1 MPNCKSWARSGFFS
15 RVFVTLLLAV
25 PLTTAHAQTQP
36 QGTLEI
42 YLIDVE
48 GGGATLFVSPAG
60 QSLLIDTGNGG
71 QNAVR
76 DAGRIIAAM
85 QDAGVAEIDHLIT
98 THWHGDH
105 YGAMPELA
113 SQVPVR
119 RFIDHG
125 PSVESNARV
134 AGFLNTTYRAL
145 YQGAEHTV
153 VTPGDRISLAGI
165 DITVLASA
173 KRVINRSLPGGGGP
187 NRYCADFV
195 SQAQDN
201 GENAQSVG
209 VLVRFGEFR
218 VLHLGDL
225 TVNTEFEL
233 MCPNNPI
240 GTVDLFVV
248 SHHGQPI
255 SNAEV
260 LVHAIEARVAVM
272 NNGTR
277 KGGQPEAMR
286 VLYSAPGL
294 EDLWQLHFSQL
305 SGQEYTVPGLFI
317 ANPIDEVQD
326 AMPIAPMPNRR
337 GPEVPPRPAHDGE
350 AYWIKVSG
358 DAEGSFTV
366 TNSRNGFTKEY
377 H

>member
-1 MPNCKSWARSGFFS
+1 MPNRKPWAHSEFFS
-15 RVFVTLLLAV
+15 AVLLTLLLAV
-25 PLTTAHAQTQP
+25 SLATVQAQE
-36 QGTLEI
+36 TLEI

-60 QSLLIDTGNGG
+60 ESLLIDTGNGG

-76 DAGRIIAAM
+76 DARRIMDAM
-85 QDAGVAEIDHLIT
+85 EDAGVADIDHLIT

-105 YGAMPELA
+105 YGAMQELA

-119 RFIDHG
+119 SFIDHG
-125 PSVESNARV
+125 PSVESNASV
-134 AGFLNTTYRAL
+134 AEFLNTTYRAL

-153 VTPGDRISLAGI
+153 VTPGDRIALADI

-173 KRVINRSLPGGGGP
+173 KRVIDRPLPGGGGP

-195 SQAQDN
+195 SQAEDN

-209 VLVRFGEFR
+209 ILARFGEFR

-260 LVHAIEARVAVM
+260 LVHAVEARVAVM

-317 ANPIDEVQD
+317 ANPVDEMQD
-326 AMPIAPMPNRR
+326 SMPIAPMPSLLR
-337 GPEVPPRPAHDGE
+337 GPGVPPWPAHDGE

-358 DAEGSFTV
+358 DADGSFTV

-377 H
+377 R

>member
-1 MPNCKSWARSGFFS
+1 M
-15 RVFVTLLLAV
+15 TLLLAV

>member
-1 MPNCKSWARSGFFS
+1 MPNCASSACSCFFS
-15 RVFVTLLLAV
+15 AALVTAFFGVLPA
-25 PLTTAHAQTQP
+25 TAQAQE
-36 QGTLEI
+36 TLEI
-42 YLIDVE
+42 YFIDVE

-60 QSLLIDTGNGG
+60 ESLLIDTGNGG
-71 QNAVR
+71 QSAVR
-76 DAGRIIAAM
+76 DAGRIMDAM
-85 QDAGVAEIDHLIT
+85 QDADIADIDHLIT

-105 YGAMPELA
+105 YGAMQELA
-113 SQVPVR
+113 SKVPVR
-119 RFIDHG
+119 HFIDHG
-125 PSVESNARV
+125 PSVESSAV
-134 AGFLNTTYRAL
+134 AADFLNTTYPVL
-145 YQGAEHTV
+145 YRGIEHTV
-153 VTPGDRISLAGI
+153 VSPGDRIALAGV

-173 KRVINRSLPGGGGP
+173 KRVIDRPLPGGGRP

-195 SQAQDN
+195 PQAEDN

-209 VLVRFGEFR
+209 ILGRFGEFR

-233 MCPNNPI
+233 MCPANPV

-248 SHHGQPI
+248 SHHGQPT

-260 LVHAIEARVAVM
+260 LVHAIESRVAIM

-286 VLYSAPGL
+286 VLHTAPGL

-317 ANPIDEVQD
+317 ANPVDEEQ
-326 AMPIAPMPNRR
+326 ATMPVAPLANPQ
-337 GPEVPPRPAHDGE
+337 GAEPPLRPAHNGE

-358 DAEGSFTV
+358 NADGSFTV
-366 TNSRNGFTKEY
+366 TNSRNGFTKVY
-377 H
+377 R

>member
-1 MPNCKSWARSGFFS
+1 MPNRESSARGEFFCA
-15 RVFVTLLLAV
+15 VVLTVLLSLPIGAV
-25 PLTTAHAQTQP
+25 QAQES
-36 QGTLEI
+36 LDI

-60 QSLLIDTGNGG
+60 ESLLIDTGNGG
-71 QNAVR
+71 QNATR
-76 DAGRIIAAM
+76 DAGRIMDAM
-85 QDAGVAEIDHLIT
+85 RDAGVAEVDHLVT

-105 YGAMPELA
+105 FGAMQELA
-113 SQVPVR
+113 SQVPVSHY
-119 RFIDHG
+119 IDHG
-125 PSVESNARV
+125 PTVESSA
-134 AGFLNTTYRAL
+134 ATIEFLNTTYRAL
-145 YQGAEHTV
+145 YQNAEHTV
-153 VTPGDRISLAGI
+153 IAPGDRISLAGV
-165 DITVLASA
+165 DVTVLASA
-173 KRVINRSLPGGGGP
+173 KQVINRALPGGGGP
-187 NRYCADFV
+187 NPYCADFV
-195 SQAQDN
+195 PQAVDN

-209 VLVRFGEFR
+209 IIGQFGAFRF
-218 VLHLGDL
+218 VHLGDL

-240 GTVDLFVV
+240 GKVDLFVV

-260 LVHAIEARVAVM
+260 LVHAIEARVAIM

-277 KGGQPEAMR
+277 KGGQPDAMQ

-317 ANPIDEVQD
+317 ANAVDEEQS
-326 AMPIAPMPNRR
+326 AMPIAPLIPRR
-337 GPEVPPRPAHDGE
+337 GAGGPPRPVHNGE
-350 AYWIKVSG
+350 AHWIKVSG
-358 DAEGSFTV
+358 EADGSFTV
-366 TNSRNGFTKEY
+366 TNGRNGFTKEY

>member
-1 MPNCKSWARSGFFS
+1 MPNLEPSAHSRIFS
-15 RVFVTLLLAV
+15 VALFTLLLGL
-25 PLTTAHAQTQP
+25 PLAAARAQE
-36 QGTLEI
+36 TLDI

-60 QSLLIDTGNGG
+60 ETLLIDTGNGG
-71 QNAVR
+71 QSAAR
-76 DAGRIIAAM
+76 DTRRIMDAM
-85 QDAGVAEIDHLIT
+85 QDAGVTEIDHLIT

-105 YGAMPELA
+105 YGAMQELA
-113 SQVPVR
+113 SQVSVR
-119 RFIDHG
+119 HYIDHG
-125 PSVESNARV
+125 PSVESSARV
-134 AGFLNTTYRAL
+134 GEFLSTTYRAL
-145 YQGAEHTV
+145 YEAAEHTV
-153 VTPGDRISLAGI
+153 VRPGDRIALAGI
-165 DITVLASA
+165 DITVLTSA
-173 KRVINRSLPGGGGP
+173 KRVIDRSLPGRGGP
-187 NRYCADFV
+187 NRYCAGFV
-195 SQAQDN
+195 PQNVDN

-209 VLVRFGEFR
+209 ILAQFGGFR

-225 TVNTEFEL
+225 TANTEFEL

-260 LVHAIEARVAVM
+260 LVHAIEARVAIM

-317 ANPIDEVQD
+317 ANSVDEEQS
-326 AMPIAPMPNRR
+326 AMPIAPLSNSRR
-337 GPEVPPRPAHDGE
+337 GAGAPPRPVHNGE
-350 AYWIKVSG
+350 ANWIKVSG
-358 DAEGSFTV
+358 QADGSFMV

-377 H
+377 R

>member
-1 MPNCKSWARSGFFS
+1 M
-15 RVFVTLLLAV
+15 
-25 PLTTAHAQTQP
+25 
-36 QGTLEI
+36 E
-42 YLIDVE
+42 
-48 GGGATLFVSPAG
+48 
-60 QSLLIDTGNGG
+60 
-71 QNAVR
+71 
-76 DAGRIIAAM
+76 
-85 QDAGVAEIDHLIT
+85 
-98 THWHGDH
+98 
-105 YGAMPELA
+105 ELA

-119 RFIDHG
+119 DFIDHG
-125 PSVESNARV
+125 PSVESSA
-134 AGFLNTTYRAL
+134 AASEFLATTYPEL
-145 YQGAEHTV
+145 YRRSEHTV
-153 VTPGDRISLAGI
+153 VSPGDRIALADV
-165 DITVLASA
+165 DITVLASG
-173 KRVINRSLPGGGGP
+173 KQVIERPLRGAGLANH
-187 NRYCADFV
+187 YCGDFV
-195 SQAQDN
+195 PQEEDD

-209 VLVRFGEFR
+209 ILARFGDFR
-218 VLHLGDL
+218 VLHLGDM
-225 TVNTEFEL
+225 TVNTEFQL

-240 GTVDLFVV
+240 GTVDLFIV

-317 ANPIDEVQD
+317 ANPVDEVQS
-326 AMPIAPMPNRR
+326 AMPIAPLINPRR
-337 GPEVPPRPAHDGE
+337 GAGAPPRPVHNGK

-358 DAEGSFTV
+358 KADGSFTV

-377 H
+377 R

>member
-1 MPNCKSWARSGFFS
+1 MLNRTTVALSELFS
-15 RVFVTLLLAV
+15 ALFLALLLGF
-25 PLTTAHAQTQP
+25 PLGTAQAQE
-36 QGTLEI
+36 TLEI

-60 QSLLIDTGNGG
+60 ESLLIDTGNGG
-71 QNAVR
+71 QNAAR
-76 DAGRIIAAM
+76 DAGRIMDAM
-85 QDAGVAEIDHLIT
+85 EDAGVAEIDHLIT

-105 YGAMPELA
+105 YGAMEELA
-113 SQVPVR
+113 RQVPVR

-125 PSVESNARV
+125 PSVESNERV
-134 AGFLNTTYRAL
+134 AEFLNTTYRAL
-145 YQGAEHTV
+145 YEGAEHTV
-153 VTPGDRISLAGI
+153 AKPGDRIALAGI

-173 KRVINRSLPGGGGP
+173 KRVIDRPVPGGGGRNP
-187 NRYCADFV
+187 YCADFV
-195 SQAQDN
+195 PQDEDN

-209 VLVRFGEFR
+209 ILARFGDFR
-218 VLHLGDL
+218 VLHLGDM

-317 ANPIDEVQD
+317 ANPVDEVLS
-326 AMPIAPMPNRR
+326 AMPVAPLTNPRR
-337 GPEVPPRPAHDGE
+337 GAGAPPRPVHNGE
-350 AYWIKVSG
+350 AYWIKVSANA
-358 DAEGSFTV
+358 DGSFTV
-366 TNSRNGFTKEY
+366 TNNRNGFTKEY